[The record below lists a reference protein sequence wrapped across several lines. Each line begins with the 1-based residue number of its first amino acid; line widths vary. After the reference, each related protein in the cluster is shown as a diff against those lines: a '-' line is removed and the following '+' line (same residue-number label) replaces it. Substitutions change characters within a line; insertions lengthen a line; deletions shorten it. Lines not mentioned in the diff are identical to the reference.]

1 MSADSSSRPPGPA
14 TALLRLCLPSGV
26 VREALLEELAY
37 EYRELTGRRGPEAA
51 GRWYWRQALA
61 VAGRSLL
68 DRLRGRS
75 WARPGRAGR
84 SARAGQSGHSGEP
97 GRVSAE
103 TPAPNPL
110 RGLGDLRKDLRH
122 AFRQLLRRPGPAL
135 VAVLSLGLGIGA
147 NTAIFSFVNGLLVKP
162 FNVEEP
168 DRLTAVYT
176 ARVGETP
183 YGNTSYLD
191 YLDYRARNEVF
202 SGVAAHATAPMA
214 LAGDGAPEIVW
225 GQVVSGEYFQ
235 LLGVEAALGRTFRPE
250 EGDPLDPRPVAVLA
264 HGTWERAFASDPGVL
279 GRTIRINDH
288 PFTVVGIAPPG
299 FTGLFSVLEPALW
312 APLSM
317 VHRALPY
324 TPNLESRL
332 DPWLQLVGRRRPGV
346 SLAEARVGM
355 EVLTGN
361 LAGEHPDLYRSR
373 EIVLE
378 EVDEARLGDA
388 AATGSARRFLIL
400 LLVVVGFVLLIAC
413 FNVANLE
420 LAKATRRRRE
430 IALRYSLGA
439 SRWQII
445 RQLLTESV
453 VLALLAGGV
462 GVGIAFASLRG
473 LATLQASAQV
483 PIPVPAEL
491 DHRVLAATLLLALL
505 AGILSGLAPALQ
517 VLKPRQSD
525 ALKEEGYALSRGH
538 GSGRA
543 QGSLVVAQVALSLVL
558 ITGAGLLVRSL
569 RNTLAIDP
577 GFGLRQGLVAPLNL
591 GFGQYD
597 EEEEGRALHQR
608 LLSRLSAL
616 PGVESVALTAFVPLG
631 MNHGRHDVHV
641 EGYEPGPN
649 EGMLVFRNMVSAD
662 YFETMGIPVLRG
674 RAIDERD
681 SRDAPAV
688 AMVNEAMARRYWPG
702 QDPIGR
708 TVQADMETVYSVVGI
723 VPDGKYASLTEPQQ
737 PYLVLP
743 MAQAEYVA
751 QANLVVRTQGGAEAM
766 VHPVSAAIRQEVP
779 GLPPPRV
786 LPVPRYLEYS
796 QGNARA
802 PAVLVGAFGLLA
814 LILASVGLF
823 GVMAHNVS
831 QRTRE
836 FGVRLAM
843 GATRTGVER
852 MVLAR
857 GLKIL
862 LVGIALGTVLALAV
876 SRVLTGFLYEVNP
889 LDPGAFAAG
898 AGLLLIV
905 GLVAGYLPARQA
917 ARADPCQSLRAE

>member
-1 MSADSSSRPPGPA
+1 MNADASSRPPGA
-14 TALLRLCLPSGV
+14 ARALLRLSLPSGV
-26 VREALLEELAY
+26 IREAILEELAY
-37 EYRELTGRRGPEAA
+37 EYRELAGRRGPDAA

-61 VAGRSLL
+61 LAGRSLL

-75 WARPGRAGR
+75 WARPCRAGR
-84 SARAGQSGHSGEP
+84 SARAGQSGYSGEP
-97 GRVSAE
+97 EPVSAE
-103 TPAPNPL
+103 TPSPNPL
-110 RGLGDLRKDLRH
+110 RGLGDLGRDLRH
-122 AFRQLLRRPGPAL
+122 ALRQLLRRPGAAM
-135 VAVLSLGLGIGA
+135 VAILSLGLGIGA

-168 DRLTAVYT
+168 EGLAAIYT
-176 ARVGETP
+176 ARVGETR

-191 YLDYRARNEVF
+191 YRDYRDRNEVF
-202 SGVAAHATAPMA
+202 SGVAAHATAPLA
-214 LAGDGAPEIVW
+214 LTGDGAPEIVW
-225 GQVVSGEYFQ
+225 GQVVSGDYFQ
-235 LLGVEAALGRTFRPE
+235 VLGVEAALGRTFRPE

-264 HGTWERAFASDPGVL
+264 HKTWEGAFASDPGVL

-288 PFTVVGIAPPG
+288 PFTVIGVAPRG

-332 DPWLQLVGRRRPGV
+332 DPWLQLAGRRRPGV
-346 SLAEARVGM
+346 SLAEARAGM
-355 EVLTGN
+355 EVLVGN
-361 LAGEHPDLYRSR
+361 LSAEHPNLYQSR

-378 EVDEARLGDA
+378 EMDEARLGDA

-400 LLVVVGFVLLIAC
+400 LLGVVGFVLLIAC

-420 LAKATRRRRE
+420 MAKATRRRRE

-439 SRWQII
+439 SRWQVV

-453 VLALLAGGV
+453 VLALLAGGA

-483 PIPVPAEL
+483 PIPVPAKL
-491 DHRVLAATLLLALL
+491 DYQVLGVTLLLALV
-505 AGILSGLAPALQ
+505 AGVLSGLAPALQ
-517 VLKPRQSD
+517 VLKHRQSD
-525 ALKEEGYALSRGH
+525 ALKEQGYALSRGH

-558 ITGAGLLVRSL
+558 ITGAGLLVQSL

-591 GFGQYD
+591 GYGQYD
-597 EEEEGRALHQR
+597 EEEGRALHQR
-608 LLSRLSAL
+608 LLSRVSAL
-616 PGVESVALTAFVPLG
+616 PGAESAALTAFVPLG

-641 EGYEPGPN
+641 EGYEPAPN
-649 EGMLVFRNMVSAD
+649 EGMLVFRNMVSVD

-681 SRDAPAV
+681 TGDAPPV
-688 AMVNEAMARRYWPG
+688 AMVNETMARRYWPG

-708 TVQADMETVYSVVGI
+708 TVQADLETVYTVVGI
-723 VPDGKYASLTEPQQ
+723 VPDGKYASLTEPPQ

-751 QANLVVRTQGGAEAM
+751 QANLVVRTRGGAEAM
-766 VHPVSAAIRQEVP
+766 ARPVSAAIRQEVP